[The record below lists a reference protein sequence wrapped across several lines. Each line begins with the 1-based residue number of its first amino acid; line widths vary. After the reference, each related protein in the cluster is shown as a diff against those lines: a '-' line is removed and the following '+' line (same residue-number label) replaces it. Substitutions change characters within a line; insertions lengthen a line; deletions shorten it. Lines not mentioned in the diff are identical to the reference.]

1 MSKKKIVRR
10 KKSNNLLKGVAAAGA
25 VVGGGTIF
33 AGNNAVY
40 AAELDNESQVS
51 DLSESQVS
59 TSSYMSESLSQ
70 SDSTTVDY
78 TSIEN
83 STNASVVASASD
95 STVESENN
103 SIVESNSISDS
114 VSLSESQL
122 TSTSESESTSVS
134 VSDSES
140 LVNSESVKNDEV
152 SSNKFGNLINGL
164 FKDKN
169 VSAANYAT
177 PTGEGSAMLTAESES
192 DDPETSMS
200 KHFSESVA
208 TSTSISTAYGIYGS
222 EVADNVLNK
231 DNAYVVKSDKGPIKE
246 GVLVKNNNGYEFIY
260 LYNGKALKTQIN
272 GKNVKIDEDGNA
284 TINWN
289 GYFIDDKGN
298 INLTSQITDKNDVSG
313 DKTFMTIYENG
324 QAKDVYVVRK
334 DIEGTEYWVPVK
346 VDVNKNGVYQYVE
359 IQNDGDKTYHDT
371 YSTWLRPKYYVQIK
385 IGDNYFYL
393 DQAEYDDLN
402 GNFDAIKWETRK
414 NSINGVTI
422 TPTDFEGKAVLD
434 FNNKKRAID
443 DMNANK
449 TSYSE
454 TNSKVVSESNSFS
467 SSISTSLS
475 VSASSSLS
483 AVASTSASQSAS
495 ESASTS
501 ASESASTSASQSA
514 SESASTSA
522 SLSASQSASESAS
535 ASESTSGSISDSIS
549 ESLSVSESE
558 SISGSISDSVSTST
572 AVSESLSNSLS
583 SSESNSLSSS
593 ESASVS
599 DSFATS
605 VTTTTTGGDT
615 TYRRVVV
622 DTRAPLQV
630 APRVTEEEVV
640 DDETPKA
647 NLDEQTE
654 TIEKE
659 KMPKSTLD
667 VTHRVWWSWVPIVG
681 ALVSLVNAH
690 ASKKARNDASKERN
704 DASKEKEDK

>member
-1 MSKKKIVRR
+1 MSKKKKNIRR
-10 KKSNNLLKGVAAAGA
+10 KKSNNLLKGVAAAGV

-40 AAELDNESQVS
+40 AAELDDETQASN
-51 DLSESQVS
+51 LSEAQAS
-59 TSSYMSESLSQ
+59 TSAYMSESLSQ

-78 TSIEN
+78 ASIEN
-83 STNASVVASASD
+83 STNASVSASAYD
-95 STVESENN
+95 STVESEKN

-122 TSTSESESTSVS
+122 ASTSESESISAS

-177 PTGEGSAMLTAESES
+177 PTGNGSAVLTAESGS
-192 DDPETSMS
+192 VDIETSMKDYFKES
-200 KHFSESVA
+200 TARSESL
-208 TSTSISTAYGIYGS
+208 TKTYGS
-222 EVADNVLNK
+222 NLAAEVLSDK
-231 DNAYVVKSDKGPIKE
+231 AYVVKSNDDLNKE
-246 GVLVKNNNGYEFIY
+246 GVLVQKGDKYEYTYITSD
-260 LYNGKALKTQIN
+260 GTKTIELT
-272 GKNVKIDEDGNA
+272 GDNVKFDSNGNV
-284 TINWN
+284 TINWD
-289 GYFIDDKGN
+289 GYIIGN
-298 INLTSQITDKNDVSG
+298 DGIIVPTPFTDYNETSGNKV
-313 DKTFMTIYENG
+313 FMNVQG
-324 QAKDVYVVRK
+324 KDVYAVRRTY
-334 DIEGTEYWVPVK
+334 DNIDYWVPVK
-346 VDVNKNGVYQYVE
+346 VNGNYVE
-359 IQNDGDKTYHDT
+359 VQNGGNKVKNTEVSGFFY
-371 YSTWLRPKYYVQIK
+371 YGQIYVQIK
-385 IGDNYFYL
+385 IDGEKYYL
-393 DQAEYDDLN
+393 DGAKIENNKFYALRWNIDKSPYNKKYKRDE
-402 GNFDAIKWETRK
+402 FADVE
-414 NSINGVTI
+414 
-422 TPTDFEGKAVLD
+422 LD
-434 FNNKKRAID
+434 KSFKKRAID
-443 DMNANK
+443 DMYANK

-454 TNSKVVSESNSFS
+454 TNSKVVSASNSFS
-467 SSISTSLS
+467 NSKSTSLS
-475 VSASSSLS
+475 VSTSSSLS

-495 ESASTS
+495 ASESASVSASQSTSASVSASQSASTSVSQSLSASTS
-501 ASESASTSASQSA
+501 ASESVSS
-514 SESASTSA
+514 SES
-522 SLSASQSASESAS
+522 
-535 ASESTSGSISDSIS
+535 
-549 ESLSVSESE
+549 
-558 SISGSISDSVSTST
+558 
-572 AVSESLSNSLS
+572 VSESLSNSLS

-630 APRVTEEEVV
+630 APRYTEEEVV
-640 DDETPKA
+640 EDETPKA
-647 NLDEQTE
+647 NPEEQTE

-681 ALVSLVNAH
+681 ALVSLGNAF
-690 ASKKARNDASKERN
+690 ASKKNRNDASKERN

>member
-1 MSKKKIVRR
+1 MSKKKKNIRR

-51 DLSESQVS
+51 DLSESQAS

-78 TSIEN
+78 ASIEN
-83 STNASVVASASD
+83 STNVSVSQSAYD
-95 STVESENN
+95 STVESEKN

-122 TSTSESESTSVS
+122 ASTSESESTSVS

-140 LVNSESVKNDEV
+140 LVNSETVNNDEV

-164 FKDKN
+164 FKGNKN

-324 QAKDVYVVRK
+324 QAKDVFVVRK

-359 IQNDGDKTYHDT
+359 IQNDGDKTYHDK

-495 ESASTS
+495 A
-501 ASESASTSASQSA
+501 
-514 SESASTSA
+514 
-522 SLSASQSASESAS
+522 
-535 ASESTSGSISDSIS
+535 
-549 ESLSVSESE
+549 
-558 SISGSISDSVSTST
+558 
-572 AVSESLSNSLS
+572 
-583 SSESNSLSSS
+583 S

-599 DSFATS
+599 ASQSTSESLSTSESYATS
-605 VTTTTTGGDT
+605 VVTSTAGGGT
-615 TYRRVVV
+615 SYRQVVV

-630 APRVTEEEVV
+630 APRETEEVV
-640 DDETPKA
+640 EDETPKA
-647 NLDEQTE
+647 NPEKETE

>member
-1 MSKKKIVRR
+1 MSKKKKNIRR

-51 DLSESQVS
+51 DLSESQAS

-70 SDSTTVDY
+70 SDSTTEDY

-83 STNASVVASASD
+83 STNASVSASAYD
-95 STVESENN
+95 STVESEKN
-103 SIVESNSISDS
+103 SIVESNSVSDS

-122 TSTSESESTSVS
+122 TSTSQSGSTSTSVS

-140 LVNSESVKNDEV
+140 IVNSESVKNDEV

-169 VSAANYAT
+169 VSAANYTTNAVGNST
-177 PTGEGSAMLTAESES
+177 MPIAESGS
-192 DDPETSMS
+192 VDPSTSMS
-200 KHFSESVA
+200 KYFSESQSLSNSL
-208 TSTSISTAYGIYGS
+208 TSTYGKSLAG
-222 EVADNVLNK
+222 EVLSDK
-231 DNAYVVKSDKGPIKE
+231 AYVIKSNDDLIKE
-246 GVLVKNNNGYEFIY
+246 GVLVQKGDKFVYTYITSKGETKTIELTKN
-260 LYNGKALKTQIN
+260 
-272 GKNVKIDEDGNA
+272 NVKIDK
-284 TINWN
+284 TTKIVTSINWD
-289 GYFIDDKGN
+289 GYFIQPDGTIEPTYSFTDYNDQSGN
-298 INLTSQITDKNDVSG
+298 KV
-313 DKTFMTIYENG
+313 FMNVQG
-324 QAKDVYVVRK
+324 KDVYVVRQEIDGK
-334 DIEGTEYWVPVK
+334 EYWVPVK
-346 VDVNKNGVYQYVE
+346 VNGNYVE
-359 IQNDGDKTYHDT
+359 VQNGGEKVRNTDLSFFDPYYGT
-371 YSTWLRPKYYVQIK
+371 PYVQIK
-385 IGDNYFYL
+385 IDGEKYYL
-393 DQAEYDDLN
+393 DGAEIENNIFFALRWDVSKTKYNKLHRRTE
-402 GNFDAIKWETRK
+402 FTSVI
-414 NSINGVTI
+414 
-422 TPTDFEGKAVLD
+422 LD
-434 FNNKKRAID
+434 ESYQKRAID
-443 DMNANK
+443 DMNASK
-449 TSYSE
+449 TSYAE
-454 TNSKVVSESNSFS
+454 TNSEV
-467 SSISTSLS
+467 LS
-475 VSASSSLS
+475 VSNSY
-483 AVASTSASQSAS
+483 SASKSA
-495 ESASTS
+495 S

-535 ASESTSGSISDSIS
+535 TSASESASTSASESASTSASESASASESTSGSVSASESTSTSVSVSESTSESISGSVS

-558 SISGSISDSVSTST
+558 SISGSMSDSVSTST

-605 VTTTTTGGDT
+605 VTTTTAGGDT

-640 DDETPKA
+640 EDETPKA
-647 NLDEQTE
+647 NPEEQTE

-690 ASKKARNDASKERN
+690 ASKKARNDASKE
-704 DASKEKEDK
+704 KEDK

>member
-1 MSKKKIVRR
+1 MSKKKKNIRR

-51 DLSESQVS
+51 DLSESQ
-59 TSSYMSESLSQ
+59 L
-70 SDSTTVDY
+70 
-78 TSIEN
+78 
-83 STNASVVASASD
+83 A
-95 STVESENN
+95 
-103 SIVESNSISDS
+103 
-114 VSLSESQL
+114 
-122 TSTSESESTSVS
+122 STSESESTSVS

-140 LVNSESVKNDEV
+140 LVNSEAVNNDEV
-152 SSNKFGNLINGL
+152 SSNRFGNLINGL

-177 PTGEGSAMLTAESES
+177 PTGNGSAVLTANSES

-200 KHFSESVA
+200 KYFSESTA
-208 TSTSISTAYGIYGS
+208 RSNSLTSAYGS
-222 EVADNVLNK
+222 EVAHKVLTETSYIVK
-231 DNAYVVKSDKGPIKE
+231 DVNGITE
-246 GVLVKNNNGYEFIY
+246 GVLVKNGDDY
-260 LYNGKALKTQIN
+260 LFTYYYNGNKMQTQLY
-272 GKNVKIDEDGNA
+272 GKNVTIDKKTGNVEIKWDGYYIKDDG
-284 TINWN
+284 TIE
-289 GYFIDDKGN
+289 
-298 INLTSQITDKNDVSG
+298 LTSKVKDINYNSG
-313 DKTFMTIYENG
+313 HKTFITITENNNVE
-324 QAKDVYVVRK
+324 KYVYAEIVNI
-334 DIEGTEYWVPVK
+334 DGIDYWVPVK
-346 VDVNKNGVYQYVE
+346 VNNNYVE
-359 IQNDGDKTYHDT
+359 IQNNGKPVPHYFSQHVQIDIGGE
-371 YSTWLRPKYYVQIK
+371 KYY
-385 IGDNYFYL
+385 
-393 DQAEYDDLN
+393 LN
-402 GNFDAIKWETRK
+402 GAKIE
-414 NSINGVTI
+414 NGKFIAADWDGPNNKFSRYEVGTVTY
-422 TPTDFEGKAVLD
+422 DLS
-434 FNNKKRAID
+434 NKKRAIGNMHAD
-443 DMNANK
+443 K

-454 TNSKVVSESNSFS
+454 TNLKVLSESNSFS
-467 SSISTSLS
+467 ISKSTSLS
-475 VSASSSLS
+475 ASASSSLS
-483 AVASTSASQSAS
+483 ASESTSASQSAS
-495 ESASTS
+495 TSTSASQSTSASVSASQSASTS
-501 ASESASTSASQSA
+501 VSQSESASASASASESTSASVSASESTSASQSA
-514 SESASTSA
+514 STSTSA
-522 SLSASQSASESAS
+522 SQSTSASVSV
-535 ASESTSGSISDSIS
+535 SESTSESISGSVS

-558 SISGSISDSVSTST
+558 SISGSMSDSVSTST

-640 DDETPKA
+640 EDETPKA
-647 NLDEQTE
+647 NPEEQTE

>member
-1 MSKKKIVRR
+1 MSKKKNVRR

-51 DLSESQVS
+51 DLSESQAS

-78 TSIEN
+78 ASIEN
-83 STNASVVASASD
+83 STNVSVSQSAYD

-103 SIVESNSISDS
+103 SIFESNSVSDF

-122 TSTSESESTSVS
+122 TSTSQSGSTSTSVS

-140 LVNSESVKNDEV
+140 IVNSESVKNDEV

-169 VSAANYAT
+169 VSAANYTTNAVGNST
-177 PTGEGSAMLTAESES
+177 MPIAESGS
-192 DDPETSMS
+192 VDPSTSMS
-200 KHFSESVA
+200 KYFSESQSLSNSL
-208 TSTSISTAYGIYGS
+208 TSTYGS
-222 EVADNVLNK
+222 DLAGAVLSDK
-231 DNAYVVKSDKGPIKE
+231 AYVVKSNDALIKE
-246 GVLVKNNNGYEFIY
+246 GVLVQNGDKYVYTYITNKNE
-260 LYNGKALKTQIN
+260 KKTIDLN
-272 GKNVKIDEDGNA
+272 EHNVKKDKSGNI
-284 TINWN
+284 TYINWD
-289 GYFIDDKGN
+289 GYYIQSDGTIEPTYSFTDYNENSGN
-298 INLTSQITDKNDVSG
+298 KV
-313 DKTFMTIYENG
+313 FMNVQG
-324 QAKDVYVVRK
+324 KDVYVVRQE
-334 DIEGTEYWVPVK
+334 IEGKECWVPVK
-346 VDVNKNGVYQYVE
+346 VNGNYVE
-359 IQNDGDKTYHDT
+359 VQNNGDKTYHEKYT
-371 YSTWLRPKYYVQIK
+371 TFPKYPKYVQIK
-385 IGDNYFYL
+385 IGGNRYYL
-393 DQAEYDDLN
+393 DGVEVKDNILYALSWDY
-402 GNFDAIKWETRK
+402 RK
-414 NSINGVTI
+414 NDYNLLYNRDIFTDVTF
-422 TPTDFEGKAVLD
+422 DKSFA
-434 FNNKKRAID
+434 KRAIEN
-443 DMNANK
+443 MNVSK
-449 TSYSE
+449 TSYSK
-454 TNSKVVSESNSFS
+454 TNSEVLSVSNSYS
-467 SSISTSLS
+467 NSKSTSLS
-475 VSASSSLS
+475 VSTSSSLS

-495 ESASTS
+495 ASVSANGSTS
-501 ASESASTSASQSA
+501 ESVNTSESI
-514 SESASTSA
+514 SE
-522 SLSASQSASESAS
+522 
-535 ASESTSGSISDSIS
+535 SIS

-558 SISGSISDSVSTST
+558 SISGSMSDSVSTST

-630 APRVTEEEVV
+630 APRETEEVV
-640 DDETPKA
+640 EDETPKA
-647 NLDEQTE
+647 NPEEQTE

>member
-1 MSKKKIVRR
+1 MSKKKKNIRR

-51 DLSESQVS
+51 DLSESQAS

-83 STNASVVASASD
+83 STNASVSASAYD
-95 STVESENN
+95 STVESEKN

-122 TSTSESESTSVS
+122 ASTSESESTSVS

-140 LVNSESVKNDEV
+140 LVNSEAVNNDEV
-152 SSNKFGNLINGL
+152 SSNRFGNLINGL

-177 PTGEGSAMLTAESES
+177 PTGNGSAVLTANSES

-200 KHFSESVA
+200 KYFSESTA
-208 TSTSISTAYGIYGS
+208 RSNSLTSAYGS
-222 EVADNVLNK
+222 EVAHKVLTETSYIVK
-231 DNAYVVKSDKGPIKE
+231 DVNGITE
-246 GVLVKNNNGYEFIY
+246 GVLVKNGDDY
-260 LYNGKALKTQIN
+260 LFTYYYNGNKMQTQLY
-272 GKNVKIDEDGNA
+272 GKNVTIDKKTGNVEIKWDGYYIKDDG
-284 TINWN
+284 TIE
-289 GYFIDDKGN
+289 
-298 INLTSQITDKNDVSG
+298 LTSKVKDINYNSG
-313 DKTFMTIYENG
+313 HKTFITITENNNVE
-324 QAKDVYVVRK
+324 KYVYAE
-334 DIEGTEYWVPVK
+334 IENIDGIDYWVPVK
-346 VDVNKNGVYQYVE
+346 VNNNYVE
-359 IQNDGDKTYHDT
+359 IQNNGKPVPHYFSQHVQIDIGGE
-371 YSTWLRPKYYVQIK
+371 KYY
-385 IGDNYFYL
+385 
-393 DQAEYDDLN
+393 LN
-402 GNFDAIKWETRK
+402 GAKIE
-414 NSINGVTI
+414 NGKFIAADWDGPNNKFSRYEVGTVTYDI
-422 TPTDFEGKAVLD
+422 S
-434 FNNKKRAID
+434 NKKRAIGNMHAD
-443 DMNANK
+443 K

-454 TNSKVVSESNSFS
+454 TNSKVLSESNSFS
-467 SSISTSLS
+467 ISKSTSLS
-475 VSASSSLS
+475 ASVSASQS
-483 AVASTSASQSAS
+483 ASTSVSQSESASASASASESTSASVSASESTSASQSAS
-495 ESASTS
+495 TSTSASQSTSASVSASQSAS
-501 ASESASTSASQSA
+501 ASESASVSASGST
-514 SESASTSA
+514 SESVNT
-522 SLSASQSASESAS
+522 SES
-535 ASESTSGSISDSIS
+535 I
-549 ESLSVSESE
+549 SESE
-558 SISGSISDSVSTST
+558 SISGSMSDSVSTST

-615 TYRRVVV
+615 SYRRVVV

-640 DDETPKA
+640 EDETPKA
-647 NLDEQTE
+647 NPEEQTE

-690 ASKKARNDASKERN
+690 ASKKARNDASKEHVEN

>member
-1 MSKKKIVRR
+1 MSKKKNVRR

-51 DLSESQVS
+51 DLSESQAS

-78 TSIEN
+78 ASIEN
-83 STNASVVASASD
+83 STNASVSASAYD
-95 STVESENN
+95 STVESEKN

-122 TSTSESESTSVS
+122 TSTSGSESTSVY

-140 LVNSESVKNDEV
+140 LVNSEAVKNDEV
-152 SSNKFGNLINGL
+152 SSNKFGNLITGL
-164 FKDKN
+164 FNGNKN

-272 GKNVKIDEDGNA
+272 EKNVKIDGYGNA

-359 IQNDGDKTYHDT
+359 IQNDGDKTYHDQ

-483 AVASTSASQSAS
+483 AVASTSAS
-495 ESASTS
+495 
-501 ASESASTSASQSA
+501 ESASTSASQSA
-514 SESASTSA
+514 S
-522 SLSASQSASESAS
+522 ASESAS
-535 ASESTSGSISDSIS
+535 VSASGSTSESVNTSESISESIS

-558 SISGSISDSVSTST
+558 SISGSMSDSVSTST

-593 ESASVS
+593 ESASAS

-615 TYRRVVV
+615 SLRRVVV

-630 APRVTEEEVV
+630 APRETEEVV
-640 DDETPKA
+640 EDETPKA
-647 NLDEQTE
+647 NPEKETE

-690 ASKKARNDASKERN
+690 ASKKARNDASKE
-704 DASKEKEDK
+704 KEDK

>member
-1 MSKKKIVRR
+1 MSKKKKNIRR

-51 DLSESQVS
+51 DLSESQAS

-70 SDSTTVDY
+70 SDSTTEDY

-83 STNASVVASASD
+83 STNASVLASAYD

-103 SIVESNSISDS
+103 SIFESNSVSDS

-122 TSTSESESTSVS
+122 TSTSQSGSTSTSVS

-140 LVNSESVKNDEV
+140 IVNSESVKNDEV

-169 VSAANYAT
+169 VSAANYTTNAVGNST
-177 PTGEGSAMLTAESES
+177 MPIAESGS
-192 DDPETSMS
+192 VDPSTSMS
-200 KHFSESVA
+200 KYFSESQSLSNSL
-208 TSTSISTAYGIYGS
+208 TSTYGS
-222 EVADNVLNK
+222 DLAGAVLSDK
-231 DNAYVVKSDKGPIKE
+231 AYVVKSNDALIKE
-246 GVLVKNNNGYEFIY
+246 GVLVQNGDKYVYTYITNKNE
-260 LYNGKALKTQIN
+260 KKTIDLN
-272 GKNVKIDEDGNA
+272 EHNVKKDKSGNI
-284 TINWN
+284 TYINWD
-289 GYFIDDKGN
+289 GYYIQSDGTIEPTYSFTDYNENSGN
-298 INLTSQITDKNDVSG
+298 KV
-313 DKTFMTIYENG
+313 FMNVQG
-324 QAKDVYVVRK
+324 KDVYVVRQE
-334 DIEGTEYWVPVK
+334 IEGKECWVPVK
-346 VDVNKNGVYQYVE
+346 VNGNYVE
-359 IQNDGDKTYHDT
+359 VQNNGDKTYHEKYT
-371 YSTWLRPKYYVQIK
+371 TFPKYPKYVQIK
-385 IGDNYFYL
+385 IGGNRYYL
-393 DQAEYDDLN
+393 DGVEVKDNILYALSWDYWKNDYNLLYNRDIFTDVT
-402 GNFDAIKWETRK
+402 FDKSFA
-414 NSINGVTI
+414 
-422 TPTDFEGKAVLD
+422 
-434 FNNKKRAID
+434 KRAIEN
-443 DMNANK
+443 MNVSK
-449 TSYSE
+449 TSYSK
-454 TNSKVVSESNSFS
+454 TNSEVLSVSNSYS
-467 SSISTSLS
+467 NSKSTSLS
-475 VSASSSLS
+475 VSTSSSLS

-495 ESASTS
+495 
-501 ASESASTSASQSA
+501 ASESASVSASGST
-514 SESASTSA
+514 SESVNT
-522 SLSASQSASESAS
+522 SES
-535 ASESTSGSISDSIS
+535 I
-549 ESLSVSESE
+549 SESE
-558 SISGSISDSVSTST
+558 SISGSMSDSVSTST

-615 TYRRVVV
+615 SYRRVVV

-630 APRVTEEEVV
+630 APRETEEVV
-640 DDETPKA
+640 EDETPKA
-647 NLDEQTE
+647 NLEKETE